1 LQRSKKPLAA
11 ESTCGRPANQ
21 YNHVCTLTK
30 NVVDSMPTRRI
41 LFSWIGHADLRAL
54 AATLPESEQQEV
66 LKGLNPPKPS
76 PGQPGP
82 LKCLL
87 DAEQFDEVHL
97 LSDHTAAKNRPYLKW
112 IGGDAELHPVKLTN
126 PTDYPEVFKV
136 ADHELASVVNV
147 PRPHRIDL
155 CIHLS
160 PGTPTMTAI
169 WLLLGKSKYPATFFQ
184 THDNKAWVTS
194 VPFDLVV
201 DFVPQVL
208 RDADARLQRLSS
220 ESPQD
225 VAGFEGIVGESRN
238 LRVAVGLARRAAQR
252 DVSVLILGES
262 GTGKEKFARAIHD
275 ASPRKAKKFVSI
287 NCAAISREL
296 LESELFGHKKGAFTG
311 AVEDRHGAF
320 KEADGGTLF
329 LDEIGECD
337 PAMQAKLLRVL
348 QPPDDDPCHRVF
360 YRVGESKPTT
370 SDVRIIAATNRDL
383 VAAIARNEFRDDLYY
398 RVAAITLKLPP
409 LRERREDIP
418 LLVPKLLGQ
427 INENFEKK
435 EPGYKHK
442 KLSASAM
449 TFVRKHPWPGNVRQL
464 FNTLLQAA
472 VMTDGDVI
480 DRQDIADA
488 IAEVPGK
495 PSVDLMEQPLGEG
508 FVLTDFLEEIQ
519 RHYLIRGMKEAV
531 GVKTK
536 AAELLGYKNYQ
547 TLAAQLDRLKVEL
560 PAT

>member
-1 LQRSKKPLAA
+1 
-11 ESTCGRPANQ
+11 
-21 YNHVCTLTK
+21 
-30 NVVDSMPTRRI
+30 MPTRRI
-41 LFSWIGHADLRAL
+41 LFSWIGHADLRAM
-54 AATLPESEQQEV
+54 AASLPENEQKEV
-66 LKGLNPPKPS
+66 LKGLKAPIPQR
-76 PGQPGP
+76 GEPGP

-87 DAEQFDEVHL
+87 DQEQFDEVHL
-97 LSDHTAAKNRPYLKW
+97 LSDYSPAKNKQYLKW
-112 IGGDAELHPVKLTN
+112 LGGDPVLHAVKLTN
-126 PTDYPEVFKV
+126 PTDYPDVFRV
-136 ADHELASVVNV
+136 VDTELASVISV
-147 PRPHRIDL
+147 PRPHALDL
-155 CIHLS
+155 CVHLS

-169 WLLLGKSKYPATFFQ
+169 WLLLGKSKYHPATFFQ
-184 THDNKAWVTS
+184 THEGKAWVTNI
-194 VPFDLVV
+194 PFDLVV

-208 RDADARLQRLSS
+208 RDADARLQLLASQ
-220 ESPQD
+220 SPQD
-225 VAGFEGIVGESRN
+225 VEGFEGIVGESRN
-238 LRVAVGLARRAAQR
+238 LRVAVGLARRAAFR
-252 DVSVLILGES
+252 DVSVLLLGES

-296 LESELFGHKKGAFTG
+296 LESELFGHKKGSFTG
-311 AVEDRHGAF
+311 AVADRDGAF

-348 QPPDDDPCHRVF
+348 QPPDNDPCHRVF
-360 YRVGESKPTT
+360 YRVGESKPIT

-383 VAAIARNEFRDDLYY
+383 NAAIAKGEFRDDLYY
-398 RVAAITLKLPP
+398 RVAAITIKLPP

-418 LLVPKLLGQ
+418 LLVQRLLGQ

-435 EPGYKHK
+435 EPGYRHK
-442 KLSASAM
+442 TFSNSAM

-464 FNTLLQAA
+464 YNTLLQAA

-480 DRQDIADA
+480 DRQDVADA

-495 PSVDLMEQPLGEG
+495 PNLDLMEQPLGEG

-519 RHYLIRGMKEAV
+519 RHYLIRGMKEA
-531 GVKTK
+531 GSVKTK

-547 TLAAQLDRLKVEL
+547 TLAAQLERLKVEI
-560 PAT
+560 PGT